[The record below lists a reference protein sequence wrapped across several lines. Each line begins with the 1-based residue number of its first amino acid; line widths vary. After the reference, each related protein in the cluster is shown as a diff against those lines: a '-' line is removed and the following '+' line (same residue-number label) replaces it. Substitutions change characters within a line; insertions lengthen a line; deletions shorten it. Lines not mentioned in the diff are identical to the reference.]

1 MKLEYT
7 SGCICDSLSIDGVE
21 TVDIPIKE
29 FQSKLQ
35 EIFNKTK
42 YKLFNFND
50 FIVEIIR
57 GSCKR
62 DYFHEISNEDGDLW
76 IEESII
82 NNTKY
87 KHVEICYEDFI
98 FINDKLYDNNLTDA
112 IFSDIVKL
120 ISNIQDVAI
129 LQSLFMMILESIGE
143 YECSDRP
150 CECCGDFIT
159 TYKLEI

>member
-7 SGCICDSLSIDGVE
+7 SGCICDSLTIDGVE
-21 TVDIPIKE
+21 TIDIPIEE

-35 EIFNKTK
+35 EIFNKVK
-42 YKLFNFND
+42 YKLPTFDNFM
-50 FIVEIIR
+50 IVIIR
-57 GSCKR
+57 GACKR
-62 DYFHEISNEDGDLW
+62 SYFHEISDADGDLW
-76 IEESII
+76 IEEAIV
-82 NNTKY
+82 NDTKY

-98 FINDKLYDNNLTDA
+98 FVDGILYSKLTDT

-129 LQSLFMMILESIGE
+129 LQSLFMMILESAGK
-143 YECSDRP
+143 YESSDRP